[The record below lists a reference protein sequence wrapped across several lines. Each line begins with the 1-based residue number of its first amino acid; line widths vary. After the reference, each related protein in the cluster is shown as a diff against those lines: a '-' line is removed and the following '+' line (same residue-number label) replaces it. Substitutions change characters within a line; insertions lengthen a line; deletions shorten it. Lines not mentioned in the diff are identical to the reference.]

1 MQSVNPLHLGLV
13 IRSGAYAQRSP
24 RTQLDVA
31 LLAATLDFRLS
42 LYFVGEAVLQLAHG
56 HGVRPDTSAALLPP
70 GYRAWASLPGLFER
84 SLLEVFAEPHWLDRM
99 QHGGLVASLQLQ
111 AMTSE
116 EMRSSWNRCDR
127 VLVL

>member
-1 MQSVNPLHLGLV
+1 MQSFNPTHLGLV
-13 IRSGAYAQRSP
+13 IRSQAYAQRSP

-42 LYFVGEAVLQLAHG
+42 LYFVGAAVLQLAHG
-56 HGVRPDTSAALLPP
+56 PGTRPDTSAALLPP

-84 SLLEVFAEPHWLDRM
+84 SALAVFAEPHWLDRI

-111 AMTSE
+111 AMTYG
-116 EMRSSWNRCDR
+116 EMRSSWNHCDR